1 MSVTTRTNVVS
12 GSALHFLTDYELHHS
27 GDPEKPAAAED
38 PNFRADLAASSSNPP
53 SWPTDHR
60 AVPPY
65 RPIDRNLDFE
75 QRPAGAN
82 LIESIFIATMLNGV
96 RLNAVSLSVHKY
108 RSGADAE
115 MWQNLNRLWRAT
127 GGRLNDRIF
136 HYKIGGEF

>member
-27 GDPEKPAAAED
+27 GDPEKPAVAED
-38 PNFRADLAASSSNPP
+38 PNLRADLAASSSNPP

-96 RLNAVSLSVHKY
+96 RLNA
-108 RSGADAE
+108 
-115 MWQNLNRLWRAT
+115 NLNRLWRAT

-136 HYKIGGEF
+136 HYEIGGEF